1 MNIDLEKLYNMQ
13 KTLDERIK
21 KQKGLGGVSTVSEK
35 VLALF
40 VELGELANEWRGF
53 KFWSTNQEPR
63 IEKEIR
69 CFSCQGTGDEN
80 YEAVQEDAEGRGGHV
95 YVDCVDCNTTGVT
108 GITNPL
114 LEEYVDGIH
123 FFLSLGLDIGMTEK
137 PTSIVRQKTIL
148 KQFTTVY
155 ILISNFSI
163 SVENGDKEE
172 YLRDDLSDAFGAYI
186 RLGKMIGFTGEQV
199 ERAYFAKNAVN
210 HERQVNGY

>member
-21 KQKGLGGVSTVSEK
+21 KQKDLGDVSTVSEK

-53 KFWSTNQEPR
+53 KFWSEDQEPR
-63 IEKEIR
+63 NGTSCGLCLGAGSYVKTTTAFCDDSITEKIKEETA
-69 CFSCQGTGDEN
+69 CEACKGTGE
-80 YEAVQEDAEGRGGHV
+80 Q
-95 YVDCVDCNTTGVT
+95 
-108 GITNPL
+108 ISSL

-155 ILISNFSI
+155 ILISNFSV